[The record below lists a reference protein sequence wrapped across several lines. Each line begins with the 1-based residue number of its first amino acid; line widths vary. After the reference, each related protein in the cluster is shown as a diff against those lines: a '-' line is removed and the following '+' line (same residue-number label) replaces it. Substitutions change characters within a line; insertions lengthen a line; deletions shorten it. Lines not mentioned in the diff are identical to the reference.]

1 MLEEEKRVSTRVSN
15 GVVSFDTQRVVDR
28 LREGG
33 WNEGQA
39 RALCDVLREIMRGVA
54 MSVELKRVESS
65 LRADNKRLESS
76 MEGKFATLEGKFATL
91 EGKFASLEGQM
102 ASQMASLRAD
112 NKRLESSMEG
122 KFASLEGQIAS
133 LRFMMLAGFGF
144 LGLAMTFVGIFF

>member
-15 GVVSFDTQRVVDR
+15 GIVSFDTQRVVDR

-54 MSVELKRVESS
+54 MSAELERVESS

-76 MEGKFATLEGKFATL
+76 MDG
-91 EGKFASLEGQM
+91 
-102 ASQMASLRAD
+102 QMASLRAD
-112 NKRLESSMEG
+112 NKRLESCRWLLYGRTISVFE
-122 KFASLEGQIAS
+122 FASLEGQIAS
-133 LRFMMLAGFGF
+133 LRFMMLAG
-144 LGLAMTFVGIFF
+144 AMTLIGIFVAF

>member
-15 GVVSFDTQRVVDR
+15 GIVSFDTQRVVDR

-54 MSVELKRVESS
+54 MSAELERVESS

-76 MEGKFATLEGKFATL
+76 MEGKFVSLEGK
-91 EGKFASLEGQM
+91 M

-112 NKRLESSMEG
+112 NKRLEVSV
-122 KFASLEGQIAS
+122 EGQIAS

-144 LGLAMTFVGIFF
+144 LGVLMTLIGIFVAF

>member
-54 MSVELKRVESS
+54 MSAELERVESS

-76 MEGKFATLEGKFATL
+76 MEGKFASLEGK
-91 EGKFASLEGQM
+91 M
-102 ASQMASLRAD
+102 ASQMASLRATTSVL
-112 NKRLESSMEG
+112 RLRWRG
-122 KFASLEGQIAS
+122 RLLLYAL
-133 LRFMMLAGFGF
+133 
-144 LGLAMTFVGIFF
+144 

>member
-54 MSVELKRVESS
+54 MSAELERVESS

-76 MEGKFATLEGKFATL
+76 MDG
-91 EGKFASLEGQM
+91 
-102 ASQMASLRAD
+102 QMASLRAD
-112 NKRLESSMEG
+112 NKRLESSMD
-122 KFASLEGQIAS
+122 GQMAS
-133 LRFMMLAGFGF
+133 LRADNKRLESSRSLLRWRGRLLLYA
-144 LGLAMTFVGIFF
+144 L

>member
-54 MSVELKRVESS
+54 MSAELERVESS

-76 MEGKFATLEGKFATL
+76 MEG
-91 EGKFASLEGQM
+91 
-102 ASQMASLRAD
+102 QMASLRAD
-112 NKRLESSMEG
+112 NKRLESSLEG

-144 LGLAMTFVGIFF
+144 LGLAMTFVGIFVAF

>member
-54 MSVELKRVESS
+54 MSAELE
-65 LRADNKRLESS
+65 RLESS
-76 MEGKFATLEGKFATL
+76 MEGKFASLEGK
-91 EGKFASLEGQM
+91 M
-102 ASQMASLRAD
+102 DSQMASLRAD
-112 NKRLESSMEG
+112 NKRLEASMEG
-122 KFASLEGQIAS
+122 QMFASLEGQIAS

-144 LGLAMTFVGIFF
+144 LGLAMTFVGIFVAF

>member
-54 MSVELKRVESS
+54 MSAELERVESSLRADNKRLESSMDGQMASLRADNKRLESSMDGQMAS

-76 MEGKFATLEGKFATL
+76 MEGKFA
-91 EGKFASLEGQM
+91 
-102 ASQMASLRAD
+102 
-112 NKRLESSMEG
+112 SMEG

-144 LGLAMTFVGIFF
+144 LGVLMTFVGIFF

>member
-54 MSVELKRVESS
+54 MSAELERVESSLRADNKRLESSMDGQMASLRADNKRLESSMEGQMAS

-76 MEGKFATLEGKFATL
+76 MEGKFA
-91 EGKFASLEGQM
+91 
-102 ASQMASLRAD
+102 
-112 NKRLESSMEG
+112 SMEG

>member
-54 MSVELKRVESS
+54 MSAELE
-65 LRADNKRLESS
+65 RLESS
-76 MEGKFATLEGKFATL
+76 MEGKFASLEGK
-91 EGKFASLEGQM
+91 M

-112 NKRLESSMEG
+112 NKRLE
-122 KFASLEGQIAS
+122 ASVEGQIAS

-144 LGLAMTFVGIFF
+144 LGVLMTLIGIFVAF

>member
-15 GVVSFDTQRVVDR
+15 GIVSFDTQRVVDR

-54 MSVELKRVESS
+54 MSAELERVESS
-65 LRADNKRLESS
+65 LKEQI
-76 MEGKFATLEGKFATL
+76 
-91 EGKFASLEGQM
+91 ASLEGKM

-112 NKRLESSMEG
+112 NKRLE
-122 KFASLEGQIAS
+122 ASVEGQIAS

-144 LGLAMTFVGIFF
+144 LGVLMTLIGIFVAF

>member
-54 MSVELKRVESS
+54 MSAELERVESS

-76 MEGKFATLEGKFATL
+76 MEGKFASLEGK
-91 EGKFASLEGQM
+91 M

-112 NKRLESSMEG
+112 NKRLE
-122 KFASLEGQIAS
+122 ASVEGQIAS

-144 LGLAMTFVGIFF
+144 LGVLMTLIGIFVAF

>member
-1 MLEEEKRVSTRVSN
+1 MLEEEKRVSSRISN
-15 GVVSFDTQRVVDR
+15 GIVSFDTQRVVDR

-54 MSVELKRVESS
+54 MSAELERVESS

-76 MEGKFATLEGKFATL
+76 MEGKFASLEEKM
-91 EGKFASLEGQM
+91 EGKFASLEE
-102 ASQMASLRAD
+102 
-112 NKRLESSMEG
+112 KMEG
-122 KFASLEGQIAS
+122 KFASLEGQIVS

>member
-33 WNEGQA
+33 WNEGQT
-39 RALCDVLREIMRGVA
+39 RALCDVLREIKRGVA
-54 MSVELKRVESS
+54 MSAELERVESS

-76 MEGKFATLEGKFATL
+76 MEG
-91 EGKFASLEGQM
+91 QM
-102 ASQMASLRAD
+102 VSLRAD
-112 NKRLESSMEG
+112 NKRLESSMEGQMVSLRADNKRLESSLEG

-144 LGLAMTFVGIFF
+144 LGLAMTFVGIFVAF